1 MSPEKI
7 TSSTKVCPTCGT
19 RVSETATR
27 CQVCGRALTS
37 AARPKSGSDQSVS
50 GPRMPSVTLSL
61 PVLVGLLIVLVG
73 AGGGGVYFF
82 TRPTRVPTGGAV
94 VPTATATITPT
105 ITITFT
111 ATSTS
116 LPTSTVT
123 PIPPKEYTV
132 KEGDYCSTIAY
143 AFNVPINV
151 IIQANTNLINSD
163 CTNLAPG
170 MKLLIP
176 VPTPTSPPLPTA
188 TPNSAQA
195 TESSC
200 VTVDYKVQAND
211 TLGKIAANYNVP
223 SQAIKDWNGMT
234 SDTVFEGNTLKIPTC
249 KRYPTPG
256 PTPTATPPP
265 PYPAA
270 NLLLPADGA
279 AFLSS
284 SDVIT
289 LQWSAVGDLRQ
300 NESYAVTI
308 EDLTSGSGNKFI
320 DYVTDT
326 KYIVPATLRPTDP
339 SPHIFRWTV
348 LPVRQTGSNKDG
360 QPIYAPGGQVS
371 SARVFAWIGGVPG
384 PTPTPQ

>member
-1 MSPEKI
+1 
-7 TSSTKVCPTCGT
+7 
-19 RVSETATR
+19 
-27 CQVCGRALTS
+27 
-37 AARPKSGSDQSVS
+37 
-50 GPRMPSVTLSL
+50 MPSVTLSL

-82 TRPTRVPTGGAV
+82 TRPTPTLPGIAAL
-94 VPTATATITPT
+94 PTATATITPT

-111 ATSTS
+111 PTSTS

-143 AFNVPINV
+143 AFGVPINL
-151 IIQANTNLINSD
+151 IIQANSNQINSD

-176 VPTPTSPPLPTA
+176 VPTPTSPPLPTS
-188 TPNSAQA
+188 TPNAAQA

-200 VTVDYKVQAND
+200 VTVDYQVKEGD
-211 TLGKIAANYNVP
+211 TMGSIAANYNVP
-223 SQAIKDWNGMT
+223 AQAIKDWNGRT
-234 SDTVFEGNTLKIPTC
+234 SDTVFSGETLKIPTC
-249 KRYPTPG
+249 KAYPTPG

-279 AFLSS
+279 AFVQPG
-284 SDVIT
+284 DVIT
-289 LQWSAVGDLRQ
+289 LQWSTVGTLRQ
-300 NESYAVTI
+300 NEAYAVTI
-308 EDLTSGSGNKFI
+308 EDLTSGSGEKYV

-326 KYIVPATLRPTDP
+326 KYIVPATLRPADP

-360 QPIYAPGGQVS
+360 QPIYVPGGQVS
-371 SARVFAWIGGVPG
+371 AARVFCWIGGLSG
-384 PTPTPQ
+384 PTPTP